1 MIMEQKKTYTPP
13 TITDHGEV
21 TKKTQGLVSTAY
33 ETYGR
38 RALLDDPKNPG
49 NDRDS

>member
-1 MIMEQKKTYTPP
+1 MEQKKPYTPP
-13 TITDHGEV
+13 TITDHGDV

-38 RALLDDPKNPG
+38 RAWHEDPKNPG
-49 NDRDS
+49 NDD